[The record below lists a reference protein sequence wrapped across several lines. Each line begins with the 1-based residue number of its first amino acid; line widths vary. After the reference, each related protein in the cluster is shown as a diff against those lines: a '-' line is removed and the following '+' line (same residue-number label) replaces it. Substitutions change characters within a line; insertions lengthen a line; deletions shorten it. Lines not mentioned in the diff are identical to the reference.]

1 MQSDF
6 FEWDDE
12 KADANYR
19 KHGVSFDEA
28 CTVLFDNWAIVEEDK
43 RENYG
48 EQRFVSVGMS
58 KQNRILQV
66 VWTQR
71 ETKIR
76 LISAFKS
83 DKKQRKSYEKQRY

>member
-19 KHGVSFDEA
+19 KHGVSFVVA

-48 EQRFVSVGMS
+48 
-58 KQNRILQV
+58 
-66 VWTQR
+66 
-71 ETKIR
+71 
-76 LISAFKS
+76 
-83 DKKQRKSYEKQRY
+83 